1 MTELMT
7 EVASNLWRVS
17 GCNEVKRDR
26 RSPTRP
32 KRFEVS
38 ESDSPGV
45 VRPESEVNQWSEK
58 QVKSRSWALRWAIWW
73 FWCDLYWCIND
84 IQTLFD
90 THYYHYSFN
99 FFGSISTCQFWS
111 SSVPAS
117 WTLLPQDVK
126 FHRGSLLAVV
136 TLGRDRRNPRTST
149 ENRSWRIWRGWGRR
163 TPTQLMANDPS
174 LVPGP
179 FSERFILDMSRLFG
193 ESHSDNSD
201 FEAILNSCS
210 QMCHKSFTIE
220 SLILHTPACTPRA
233 SESLR
238 FVGPSRAKDHRS
250 QKMKP
255 ARGIWDPNGIA
266 MYIHLYIQLSC
277 EFQLYIQFRIHPL
290 RWASPSWDDG
300 ILQIPSISV
309 GEKFQHRHLNMLDF
323 GTCPNH

>member
-1 MTELMT
+1 MVHIWSTYGPHISQMTKLMTELMT

-126 FHRGSLLAVV
+126 FHRGICLQSLPWAEI
-136 TLGRDRRNPRTST
+136 GEIHEPA
-149 ENRSWRIWRGWGRR
+149 RR
-163 TPTQLMANDPS
+163 TGAGGSGGDEGGEHQLS
-174 LVPGP
+174 WW
-179 FSERFILDMSRLFG
+179 
-193 ESHSDNSD
+193 
-201 FEAILNSCS
+201 
-210 QMCHKSFTIE
+210 QMIPVWCLAH
-220 SLILHTPACTPRA
+220 
-233 SESLR
+233 SLR
-238 FVGPSRAKDHRS
+238 DSF
-250 QKMKP
+250 
-255 ARGIWDPNGIA
+255 
-266 MYIHLYIQLSC
+266 
-277 EFQLYIQFRIHPL
+277 
-290 RWASPSWDDG
+290 
-300 ILQIPSISV
+300 
-309 GEKFQHRHLNMLDF
+309 
-323 GTCPNH
+323 